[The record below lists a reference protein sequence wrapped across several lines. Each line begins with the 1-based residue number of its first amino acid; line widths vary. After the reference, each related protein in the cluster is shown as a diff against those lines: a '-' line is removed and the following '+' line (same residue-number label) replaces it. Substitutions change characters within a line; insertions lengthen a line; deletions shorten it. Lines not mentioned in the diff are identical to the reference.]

1 MMAFKIICFAVV
13 GAALGLAVFLCL
25 SFIVVGLLGGILR
38 PLELNLNHLFP
49 IYAGII
55 FTVMGLPIGAYYGIA
70 FALRSRGFSFSD
82 YYRSIRNFLN
92 GP

>member
-1 MMAFKIICFAVV
+1 MAFKITCFAVV
-13 GAALGLAVFLCL
+13 GAALGLAVLLGL
-25 SFIVVGLLGGILR
+25 SFIVVMLLGSILR

-49 IYAGII
+49 LYAGTI
-55 FTVMGLPIGAYYGIA
+55 FSVMGLPIGAYYGMV
-70 FALRSRGFSFSD
+70 FALRSRGFSFGD